1 MNNSKILRRSN
12 FFREKLPKADKKY
25 FEWRYNQKNIHDM
38 YLFSKQKPLF
48 GSFTQ
53 TEILKGLELEIP
65 LEFLHVLFWW
75 FHDSS

>member
-1 MNNSKILRRSN
+1 
-12 FFREKLPKADKKY
+12 
-25 FEWRYNQKNIHDM
+25 M

-65 LEFLHVLFWW
+65 LEFLRVLVI
-75 FHDSS
+75 S